1 MPQPQLLCFCMDEGK
16 LAKVRLCAMRYKIR
30 VRVVTPE
37 EETLALGA
45 LCGLPAQ
52 EPIRHGETPV
62 AEAMMV
68 MALFPAGML
77 DAFLRLMRQMKVPP
91 VALKAVLTKTNSA
104 WDARALCAELM
115 QERDAFARGTRVEH
129 DQR

>member
-1 MPQPQLLCFCMDEGK
+1 MPQPQLLCFHMDEGK
-16 LAKVRLCAMRYKIR
+16 LSKIRLCAMRYKIR

-52 EPIRHGETPV
+52 EPVRHGETP
-62 AEAMMV
+62 AEEMMV

-91 VALKAVLTKTNSA
+91 VALKAVLTQTNSA

-115 QERDAFARGTRVEH
+115 QERDALAKGTRAEH
-129 DQR
+129 GEQ